1 VRRPASRD
9 RLKSLSEDTHEDR
22 VFRTDANALRDR
34 LERYEAATREAAAGS
49 NGVAHEPLSPELALV
64 DAELARRAR
73 EELPD
78 PVPEAARLSIVTAPP
93 TVGEP
98 LPRDI
103 RPGFTVEARPPRRK
117 RRLVGWMVA
126 VTLLGAA
133 TGIAVSNTTTLRRFV
148 SDHAPASIGAI
159 GDPTPTPESPATAA
173 SPPTPNEQPESSGSS
188 APPPAVA
195 PTTGTVASASPGA
208 APTPTPAAPRRTTPG
223 GRTFAW
229 VPVPGAASYLV
240 QFYRGRKE
248 IFSARP
254 SKPRLALP
262 GRWSYKGSE
271 YSLAPGRYRWSVRP
285 HFRGKKPLGPPI
297 VRAKLVIRDS
307 S

>member
-1 VRRPASRD
+1 MRRPASRA
-9 RLKSLSEDTHEDR
+9 RLKSLSDDTHEER
-22 VFRTDANALRDR
+22 SFRAEADGDSNGLRAR
-34 LERYEAATREAAAGS
+34 LERS
-49 NGVAHEPLSPELALV
+49 NARADEPLTPELALV
-64 DAELARRAR
+64 DPELARRAR
-73 EELPD
+73 EELPE
-78 PVPEAARLSIVTAPP
+78 PKTATARLPTAALRPDDGGPP
-93 TVGEP
+93 PARVRP
-98 LPRDI
+98 AAPR
-103 RPGFTVEARPPRRK
+103 RPRRK
-117 RRLVGWMVA
+117 RRLVGWMLV

-133 TGIAVSNTTTLRRFV
+133 AGIAVSNTTTLRRFV

-159 GDPTPTPESPATAA
+159 GDPTPAPEPPPTASGPATP
-173 SPPTPNEQPESSGSS
+173 SEPPESSGSS
-188 APPPAVA
+188 NPPPAVA
-195 PTTGTVASASPGA
+195 PTTGTVASASPGS
-208 APTPTPAAPRRTTPG
+208 APTPKPKPPRRTTPG

-229 VPVPGAASYLV
+229 VPVPSAASYLV

-248 IFSARP
+248 IFSAQP

-285 HFRGKKPLGPPI
+285 HFRGKKALGAPI